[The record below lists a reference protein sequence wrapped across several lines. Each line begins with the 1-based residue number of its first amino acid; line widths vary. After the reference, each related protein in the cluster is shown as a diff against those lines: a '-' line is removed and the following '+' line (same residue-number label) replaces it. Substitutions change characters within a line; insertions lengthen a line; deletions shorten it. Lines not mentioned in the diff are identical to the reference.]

1 MKSHSCEP
9 TPTDTHVLEF
19 CKKGYLVLEAVAQDK
34 IKRRSF
40 DFIEGLSH
48 SEIQPRRPR
57 FYPDSYLMPDVRLGG
72 RIVAKRAGTIL
83 LSVLLTRLAID
94 RQCP

>member
-19 CKKGYLVLEAVAQDK
+19 CKKGYLVLEAVAQDE

-40 DFIEGLSH
+40 DFIEGLPH
-48 SEIQPRRPR
+48 SEIQPR
-57 FYPDSYLMPDVRLGG
+57 
-72 RIVAKRAGTIL
+72 
-83 LSVLLTRLAID
+83 
-94 RQCP
+94 